1 MHKVSIIIPTK
12 NSGKTIRKCL
22 KSVRD
27 QSYPNIEIV
36 VVDNFSLDHTLKIA
50 QKYADYVFS
59 AAPERSAQRN
69 YGVHK
74 CTGEYVMIVDSD
86 MYLSLNVIKECVE
99 ALKKDIIGIYIP
111 EKILGNTFWTSVR
124 NFERGFYNST
134 CIDTVRFLRKKDFEK
149 IGGFDER
156 LRVAE
161 DWDFDRRIRILG
173 KTTEI
178 FAHVFHDESSFAI
191 RKYIG
196 KKKTYFHGLQIYQ
209 KKWNNDSDVRKQIG
223 FFYRMIWVFIENNKW
238 KRLCR
243 HPILSIAMLLLRTMV
258 GFEYLISKISMN
270 NNCLV

>member
-1 MHKVSIIIPTK
+1 MLLNDVNRGMYCLGNTFNCFLRVMFLYVALLRVRQLHAVYCNLLYLKCKMIRLHIKYHMHKVSIIIPTK

-99 ALKKDIIGIYIP
+99 ALKKDIIGIYI
-111 EKILGNTFWTSVR
+111 
-124 NFERGFYNST
+124 
-134 CIDTVRFLRKKDFEK
+134 
-149 IGGFDER
+149 
-156 LRVAE
+156 
-161 DWDFDRRIRILG
+161 
-173 KTTEI
+173 
-178 FAHVFHDESSFAI
+178 
-191 RKYIG
+191 
-196 KKKTYFHGLQIYQ
+196 
-209 KKWNNDSDVRKQIG
+209 
-223 FFYRMIWVFIENNKW
+223 
-238 KRLCR
+238 
-243 HPILSIAMLLLRTMV
+243 
-258 GFEYLISKISMN
+258 
-270 NNCLV
+270 